1 MAYNILDK
9 AGGRPILA
17 GPGGRPLLNA
27 ADAGGSTGTGTGGST
42 GTGTGTGGTTGGTS
56 TYTGTIEALRLTAA
70 VPTLPVPLRV
80 MAEEAYTN
88 PPVCCGH
95 GFGPGDVPG
104 THRVRLRTAAGAEI
118 AVQQDDETR
127 WPDGSL
133 KYAVLSFVAPDAF
146 AAGQIVTYT
155 VDAVAGTPNRTASHT
170 LAQLAANSEWRVEI
184 KGFSMGAAIGDLRV
198 NDVIA
203 ANKVGSWGTNPKNG
217 IEIVASGPIRQEW
230 RFWSVARRRSDGA
243 YHESIRLE
251 LYVRR
256 WAATG
261 AFQIVGRQRQP
272 NLDAAYSG
280 SAWSTSTWNRGNAN
294 IFECFNG
301 STLVF
306 AMGGPNDRDA
316 RTVAPAAW
324 STADSSYTLPVG
336 QNLGQASGIGDG
348 DKGWWY
354 GYGVSVGVSGAI
366 PGGLSASDVLFTTWM
381 DRASRKTRFTRNRND
396 PNGQV
401 TITAQPGGN
410 TTVFPLVHSWPGA
423 GFVAADAQG
432 DPFWS
437 GSGAAPRVRVGHD
450 PAYITRTSRMFAPM
464 DLTQPRPAEP
474 ASFDD
479 AEWPYHPYRSGQVL
493 DNYNWDWGNGGDD
506 YDKDRIGW
514 LSRQHAN
521 LLLTPFDRRRRTHC
535 FALAFSQADKLW
547 DWEDQRCGRVPCVN
561 NGPNDSGNAYPEMSP
576 PQPTLYL
583 YHRGEIGARSATP
596 GYWALANENTGGS
609 GYDASL
615 SRYGKTNEAS
625 HFPQWQIVPHLLTG
639 HRVFLDILR
648 TNTASIY
655 ASMDDYGRN
664 KRLVPPV
671 VPAARNFRGIF
682 YDQPRSNGWAKLAL
696 SNLRHMLPDNHPE
709 RPYYDDLARDNA
721 EYWGAIAPYSP
732 HKVYGHVMAAPQDGN
747 MAAYVVSNYTDFDY
761 WYGDTGFHQIYQG
774 VGVAMC
780 LWRGE
785 SAYAPL
791 MDVFLG
797 FLRDIADDQQYP
809 NGTGWFTGIYG
820 APFHEGTYFYQTRQ
834 EWIEKFSAKEAGL
847 SPPWPNNKNFAGD
860 NRRTSYDKYTTTKY
874 DVQQAAVLGFAAWL
888 AKPDGTPRFPGCDR
902 VRLQLINR
910 LAGTPGTTTL
920 NRYQFADNAQP
931 GNTNLQWSIVGPG
944 L

>member
-118 AVQQDDETR
+118 VVQQDDETR

-256 WAATG
+256 WATTG

-354 GYGVSVGVSGAI
+354 GYGVSVGVSGNI
-366 PGGLSASDVLFTTWM
+366 PGGLSAGDVLFTTWV

-437 GSGAAPRVRVGHD
+437 GAGAAPGSVRSSPAGSSAARARRARPRLHHPHLAHVCAHGPD
-450 PAYITRTSRMFAPM
+450 PAASRGTGEF
-464 DLTQPRPAEP
+464 
-474 ASFDD
+474 
-479 AEWPYHPYRSGQVL
+479 
-493 DNYNWDWGNGGDD
+493 
-506 YDKDRIGW
+506 
-514 LSRQHAN
+514 
-521 LLLTPFDRRRRTHC
+521 RRRRVAVSPVS
-535 FALAFSQADKLW
+535 F
-547 DWEDQRCGRVPCVN
+547 R
-561 NGPNDSGNAYPEMSP
+561 SG
-576 PQPTLYL
+576 
-583 YHRGEIGARSATP
+583 IG
-596 GYWALANENTGGS
+596 
-609 GYDASL
+609 
-615 SRYGKTNEAS
+615 
-625 HFPQWQIVPHLLTG
+625 Q
-639 HRVFLDILR
+639 
-648 TNTASIY
+648 
-655 ASMDDYGRN
+655 
-664 KRLVPPV
+664 
-671 VPAARNFRGIF
+671 
-682 YDQPRSNGWAKLAL
+682 
-696 SNLRHMLPDNHPE
+696 
-709 RPYYDDLARDNA
+709 
-721 EYWGAIAPYSP
+721 
-732 HKVYGHVMAAPQDGN
+732 
-747 MAAYVVSNYTDFDY
+747 
-761 WYGDTGFHQIYQG
+761 
-774 VGVAMC
+774 
-780 LWRGE
+780 
-785 SAYAPL
+785 
-791 MDVFLG
+791 
-797 FLRDIADDQQYP
+797 
-809 NGTGWFTGIYG
+809 
-820 APFHEGTYFYQTRQ
+820 
-834 EWIEKFSAKEAGL
+834 
-847 SPPWPNNKNFAGD
+847 
-860 NRRTSYDKYTTTKY
+860 
-874 DVQQAAVLGFAAWL
+874 
-888 AKPDGTPRFPGCDR
+888 
-902 VRLQLINR
+902 LQL
-910 LAGTPGTTTL
+910 
-920 NRYQFADNAQP
+920 
-931 GNTNLQWSIVGPG
+931 G
-944 L
+944 LGQRRR